1 VTSSDSR
8 NANQQVTHV
17 LVIVE
22 GSSEETIDIVE
33 ITRFSLK
40 EFCAQF
46 DVPVQYDPEML
57 EIYVVGPD
65 DVSFLKSYLDREI
78 IFNFSSQGYW
88 IEAVT
93 K

>member
-1 VTSSDSR
+1 VASGDSH
-8 NANQQVTHV
+8 NASQHLTHV
-17 LVIVE
+17 LVIVD
-22 GSSEETIDIVE
+22 GNSDETIDIVE

-65 DVSFLKSYLDREI
+65 DVSFLKSHLDKEVH
-78 IFNFSSQGYW
+78 FDFSSRGYW